1 MPEELRQQLPP
12 LRDIQHTIDLVPV
25 GRENRVAVALS
36 RRPHILA
43 AITINAAGLEA
54 MKDDYATD
62 QDFKSIWTAL
72 QTDAL
77 TLVYGTSPRTPLDII
92 VFPLPQRASE
102 AGLDFVAHMKT
113 VHEEYTINP
122 IFNVEDLT
130 EFKGE
135 CVSPALD
142 LDTTIR
148 VLDVPKQLDTV
159 VAIRDHQFIST
170 RRRGYYKFLVQWAHK
185 PISES
190 VWLQGDEVSRL
201 NPSLYQAYLGQYLP
215 EASSLEGGKLMQL
228 MHCRFEGHGYV
239 PSGTSGVCIMQVF
252 GASPPQA
259 TTLQLRVYNGSLA
272 YYRGSVLV
280 PNIYERWFRL
290 NVIHDVD
297 ASRIKI
303 YIDGIL
309 KHETSGCGGTSYY
322 FKLGVHW
329 QIDQFYYME
338 SRWKGI
344 KVLKNM

>member
-1 MPEELRQQLPP
+1 
-12 LRDIQHTIDLVPV
+12 
-25 GRENRVAVALS
+25 
-36 RRPHILA
+36 
-43 AITINAAGLEA
+43 
-54 MKDDYATD
+54 
-62 QDFKSIWTAL
+62 
-72 QTDAL
+72 
-77 TLVYGTSPRTPLDII
+77 
-92 VFPLPQRASE
+92 
-102 AGLDFVAHMKT
+102 
-113 VHEEYTINP
+113 
-122 IFNVEDLT
+122 
-130 EFKGE
+130 
-135 CVSPALD
+135 
-142 LDTTIR
+142 
-148 VLDVPKQLDTV
+148 
-159 VAIRDHQFIST
+159 
-170 RRRGYYKFLVQWAHK
+170 
-185 PISES
+185 
-190 VWLQGDEVSRL
+190 
-201 NPSLYQAYLGQYLP
+201 
-215 EASSLEGGKLMQL
+215 
-228 MHCRFEGHGYV
+228 
-239 PSGTSGVCIMQVF
+239 MQVF